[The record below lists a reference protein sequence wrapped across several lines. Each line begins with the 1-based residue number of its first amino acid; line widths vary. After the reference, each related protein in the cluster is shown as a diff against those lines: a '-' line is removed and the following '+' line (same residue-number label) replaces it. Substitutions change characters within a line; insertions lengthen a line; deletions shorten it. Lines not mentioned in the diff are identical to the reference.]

1 MKGNTLNQF
10 MDDLY
15 SMGGPEKEFL
25 YNGKKYFLQCEAV
38 PNSNMIEM
46 VIFECFGEEKY
57 IFRCKGE
64 CFGDCVEQFEVA
76 KIFDGKTIYE
86 AEKDIE
92 VLFG

>member
-1 MKGNTLNQF
+1 MKGNTLNEF

-25 YNGKKYFLQCEAV
+25 YKDKRYFLQCEAV
-38 PNSNMIEM
+38 DNMIEM
-46 VIFECFGEEKY
+46 VVFQCFGEQEY
-57 IFRCKGE
+57 IFRCKGNDFAE
-64 CFGDCVEQFEVA
+64 CVEQFEKA

>member
-1 MKGNTLNQF
+1 MKGNTLNEF

-25 YNGKKYFLQCEAV
+25 YKDKRYFLQCEAV
-38 PNSNMIEM
+38 DNMIEM
-46 VIFECFGEEKY
+46 VIFECFGEQKY
-57 IFRCKGE
+57 IYRCKGKDFAE
-64 CFGDCVEQFEVA
+64 CVKQFEKA

>member
-1 MKGNTLNQF
+1 MKGNTLNEF

-25 YNGKKYFLQCEAV
+25 YKGKRYFLQCEAV
-38 PNSNMIEM
+38 DDMIEM
-46 VIFECFGEEKY
+46 VIFQCFGEQEY
-57 IFRCKGE
+57 IFRCKGKG
-64 CFGDCVEQFEVA
+64 FANCVEQFEQA

>member
-1 MKGNTLNQF
+1 MKGNTLNEF

-25 YNGKKYFLQCEAV
+25 YNGKRYFLQCETI
-38 PNSNMIEM
+38 PNSNFIELA
-46 VIFECFGEEKY
+46 IFKCFDNQEY
-57 IFRCKGE
+57 IFKAIGKNFSE
-64 CFGDCVEQFEVA
+64 CAKQFEQA